1 MSHSLRRL
9 MTVALSV
16 AALAAAPMAAITV
29 VPPAVS
35 SACPPGQTGVTNGC
49 APFCLPG
56 LLSTPRPGC
65 ASGSGA
71 TPASATAVEWHCV
84 TSSFALR
91 PRIPIPLVG
100 IAACV

>member
-35 SACPPGQTGVTNGC
+35 SACPPGQTGVTDGC

-56 LLSTPRPGC
+56 LLLDTQTGLC
-65 ASGSGA
+65 VKA
-71 TPASATAVEWHCV
+71 PA
-84 TSSFALR
+84 
-91 PRIPIPLVG
+91 PPPPLPPPWNGTV
-100 IAACV
+100 